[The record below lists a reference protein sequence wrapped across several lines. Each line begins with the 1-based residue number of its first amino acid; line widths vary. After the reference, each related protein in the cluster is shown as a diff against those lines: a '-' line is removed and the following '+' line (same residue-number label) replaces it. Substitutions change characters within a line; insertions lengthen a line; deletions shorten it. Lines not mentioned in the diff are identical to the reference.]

1 MGIKSEYV
9 DDFFKL
15 YYGAEVGMGRADSDR
30 NYEITRM
37 KKILENK
44 AMTEDIVRKYEAE
57 YEKAKATRDMLIS
70 LNIKNPDTGR
80 PMRVP
85 TPSWMR
91 YYEKNIA
98 PQMPAKAAPVKKE
111 ETSFLKRL
119 FKYGS

>member
-1 MGIKSEYV
+1 
-9 DDFFKL
+9 
-15 YYGAEVGMGRADSDR
+15 
-30 NYEITRM
+30 
-37 KKILENK
+37 
-44 AMTEDIVRKYEAE
+44 
-57 YEKAKATRDMLIS
+57 MLIS
-70 LNIKNPDTGR
+70 LDIKNPNSGK

-91 YYEKNIA
+91 DYEKNIA